1 MTEET
6 KIASRMFAAL
16 FVLSAFLCG
25 AALFTWAIRPAPPM
39 VGTALDLGCQPAPL

>member
-6 KIASRMFAAL
+6 KIGDHLFGVL
-16 FVLSAFLCG
+16 FVLSAFLC
-25 AALFTWAIRPAPPM
+25 AVALFTWAIRPAPPM

>member
-6 KIASRMFAAL
+6 KIAGRMFAAL